1 MNSKNTTG
9 RFTRFINERK
19 KFFANGCVKPKAFFP
34 KRGDTDI
41 SVYLTES
48 LIESDIWELGNQHIK
63 PTLVGRAD
71 FDAYK
76 VYDIG
81 LSIIVDNTPTWHA
94 TLGPFPKV
102 TSESD
107 REAKEMR
114 SHIATQLAK
123 MSNAKRYTCP

>member
-9 RFTRFINERK
+9 RFTRFINEDS
-19 KFFANGCVKPKAFFP
+19 KFFANGRVKPRAFYP
-34 KRGDTDI
+34 KGGETDI

-107 REAKEMR
+107 REAKETR
-114 SHIATQLAK
+114 SHIASQLAE
-123 MSNAKRYTCP
+123 MSNAKLYTCP